1 MEKKDVEIKV
11 EIKVEK
17 KVEKKVDN
25 SLKKESLS
33 VTVINSENQN
43 NDYSR

>member
-17 KVEKKVDN
+17 KVDN
-25 SLKKESLS
+25 SLKKESLF